1 MSRPIGLAALTVL
14 ELPHEEQI
22 RVAAQAGY
30 SHVGLRLVPVAGQP
44 YTHTFH
50 PSTVERRLAETG
62 IEVLD
67 VEVFR
72 LTPETRVSDFE
83 AVLEASAR
91 LKATELLVHGADPDA
106 SRLAGTFGA
115 LCDLAAR
122 YGLSANLE
130 PMPWVDVSNVASAM
144 RILDL
149 AARPNGG
156 LLVDAIHFFRAGD
169 TPRALSSVPPRLLRY
184 AQLCDARPGRPAQM
198 EEIIR
203 QARSDRIFPGEGG
216 LDLRGLLRALPAA
229 IPLSLEV
236 PVSQKLPPLER
247 ARRAL
252 DATKAILALAEGT

>member
-1 MSRPIGLAALTVL
+1 MNRPIGLAALTVL

-22 RVAAQAGY
+22 RVAAEAGY

-44 YTHTFH
+44 YMHSFH
-50 PSTVERRLAETG
+50 LPTVEGRLAETG
-62 IEVLD
+62 IRVLD

-72 LTPETRVSDFE
+72 LTPETNVSGFE

-91 LKATELLVHGADPDA
+91 LKASEILVHGADPVEA
-106 SRLAGTFGA
+106 RLAQKFGA

-122 YGLSANLE
+122 YGLAANLE
-130 PMPWVDVSNVASAM
+130 PMPWVEVSNVAKAM

-149 AARPNGG
+149 TARPNGG
-156 LLVDAIHFFRAGD
+156 LLVDAIHFFRGGD
-169 TPRALSSVPPRLLRY
+169 TPQELSRVPQERLRY
-184 AQLCDARPGRPAQM
+184 AQLCDAKPEKPVQM

-203 QARSDRIFPGEGG
+203 QARSDRLFPGEGG
-216 LDLRGLLRALPAA
+216 LDLRGLLRALPAG